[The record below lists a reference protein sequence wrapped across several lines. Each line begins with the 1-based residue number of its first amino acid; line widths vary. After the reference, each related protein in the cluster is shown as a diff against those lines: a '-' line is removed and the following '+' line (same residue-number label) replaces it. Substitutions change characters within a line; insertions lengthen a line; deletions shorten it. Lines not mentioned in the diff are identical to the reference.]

1 MTGRQGERVF
11 AKVSLRAPKKK
22 KKNFIITSS
31 VVSQELNPSFLPPRT
46 QTIHRDIPIELHSS
60 ATTTRRRGIRLKSTF
75 LFFRALNNNQQE
87 IYAAA
92 CLLGHTKLETSRAE
106 H

>member
-1 MTGRQGERVF
+1 MTGRQGERDF

-31 VVSQELNPSFLPPRT
+31 VVSRELNPSFLPPRT
-46 QTIHRDIPIELHSS
+46 QTIELHSS